1 MSDSMSGLMRNRK
14 MATAVIGMGKTGQSV
29 AAFLMRRGI
38 ACEAFD
44 ESPVSL
50 PEGMDIVLHAG
61 SLNAELLK
69 GFARLIVSPG
79 INWQHPALVQ
89 VRQAGIPVFGDLE
102 LFREAYHGDLIAI
115 TGTNGK
121 TTTVSLIGTVLDILS
136 GGIEAGGNIGVPML
150 DLLGDGGAL
159 HPDPQRIVLELSSF
173 QLERANSVRPKWA
186 ALLNVQPDHADMH
199 TDMDAYK
206 AAKLRL
212 FARQGEGD
220 KTMLPSDACWNALAD
235 ELRGRGVYVRR
246 FGIDDA
252 GGKGTDVQGR
262 DRLDAGVSLQRN
274 GSWQVFWH
282 HFDVLH
288 TVSSDE
294 LPAQGQHQHLNLA
307 CAAQAAADFGI
318 SASVIRQSLTSFRGL
333 PHRLQ
338 SLGLVAGRE
347 WYNDSKATNPDA
359 ARAALESFHQVVW
372 VCGGLRKGL
381 DISML
386 KDAVADHVEHM
397 FVIGSDVKPF
407 MDMAVAAGVQA
418 TFVKTVEQAVKQAV
432 QMTHG
437 VPVLLS
443 PAAAS
448 QDQFKDYVERG
459 NAFMAAVNSL
469 EQDL

>member
-1 MSDSMSGLMRNRK
+1 MIHDQK
-14 MATAVIGMGKTGQSV
+14 MATAIIGMGKTGKAV
-29 AAFLMRRGI
+29 ASFLMRRGI

-44 ESPVSL
+44 ESPVNL
-50 PEGMDIVLHAG
+50 PEGMDIVLHTG
-61 SLNAELLK
+61 SLDAELLK
-69 GFARLIVSPG
+69 GFARLVVSPG
-79 INWQHPALVQ
+79 INWQHPAMVQ
-89 VRQAGIPVFGDLE
+89 VRAEGVPVFGDLE

-121 TTTVSLIGTVLDILS
+121 TTTVSLISTMLDILS

-150 DLLGDGGAL
+150 ELLGDSDAQ

-173 QLERANSVRPKWA
+173 QLERANPIHPQWA
-186 ALLNVQPDHADMH
+186 VLLNVQPDHADMH
-199 TDMDAYK
+199 ADMDTYK
-206 AAKLRL
+206 AAKLRM
-212 FARQGEGD
+212 FANQTEGD
-220 KTMLPSDACWNALAD
+220 KAMLPADACWNALAD

-246 FGIDDA
+246 FGIDNAD
-252 GGKGTDVQGR
+252 GKGTDVQRTGG
-262 DRLDAGVSLQRN
+262 LDAGLSLQPN

-282 HFDVLH
+282 HYEVVY

-294 LPAQGQHQHLNLA
+294 LLAQGQHQHLNLA

-338 SLGLVAGRE
+338 SLGPIAGRE

-359 ARAALESFHQVVW
+359 AKAALESFHQVVW
-372 VCGGLRKGL
+372 ICGGLRKGL
-381 DISML
+381 DISVL

-397 FVIGSDVKPF
+397 LVIGTDMKPF
-407 MDMAVAAGVQA
+407 MGLAAVAGVQA

-432 QMTHG
+432 QMASG
-437 VPVLLS
+437 APVLLS

-448 QDQFKDYVERG
+448 QDQFKDYIERG
-459 NAFMAAVNSL
+459 NAFITAVNCL
-469 EQDL
+469 EQNS